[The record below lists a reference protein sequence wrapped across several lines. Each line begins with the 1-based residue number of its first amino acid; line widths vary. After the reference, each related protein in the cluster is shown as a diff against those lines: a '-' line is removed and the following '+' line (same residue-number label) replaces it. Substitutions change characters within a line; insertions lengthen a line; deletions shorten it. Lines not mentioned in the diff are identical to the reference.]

1 MEAIRRHGRR
11 ARSILL
17 DSTHYVSRRIVE
29 VAKEYNALI
38 VLEDLNKLRTRAN
51 GSRRFNK
58 KLTLWTYHR
67 VQSYIHYKAL
77 VKNLPVIYTDPRNTS
92 RTSPIGGK
100 LEFVNYRWAK
110 LPNRYIVAR
119 DLIASWNLAL
129 RGLKL
134 FTQDVELRGRVEL
147 RKPPARCKPKKE

>member
-38 VLEDLNKLRTRAN
+38 VLEDLNKLRTRVN
-51 GSRRFNK
+51 VSRRFNK

-67 VQSYIHYKAL
+67 LQSYIHYKAL
-77 VKNLPVIYTDPRNTS
+77 VKNLPVIYADPRNTS

-134 FTQDVELRGRVEL
+134 FTQDVGLGRVEPQ
-147 RKPPARCKPKKE
+147 KPPARCKPKKG